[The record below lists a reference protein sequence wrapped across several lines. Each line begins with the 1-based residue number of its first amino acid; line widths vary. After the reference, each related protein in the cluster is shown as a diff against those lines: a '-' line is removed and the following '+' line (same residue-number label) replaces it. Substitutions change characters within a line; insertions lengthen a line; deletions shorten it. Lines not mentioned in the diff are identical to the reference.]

1 MMLVLLLLRVLLVVM
16 VVVVLVVV
24 MVNMISSCRRY
35 TQTHG
40 SDDETR
46 TLLVRNVKD
55 TLHER
60 FDTVVCVKSDI
71 YMSSSRKGD
80 YTDLGKFV
88 AAVLEFIDQQVH
100 KFELLLKV
108 DRAFTTRRVQDETNI

>member
-1 MMLVLLLLRVLLVVM
+1 MMLVLLLLLVLLVVM

-46 TLLVRNVKD
+46 TLLVRNV
-55 TLHER
+55 
-60 FDTVVCVKSDI
+60 
-71 YMSSSRKGD
+71 
-80 YTDLGKFV
+80 
-88 AAVLEFIDQQVH
+88 
-100 KFELLLKV
+100 
-108 DRAFTTRRVQDETNI
+108 